1 MICIGGFCSSC
12 FGQFPIEPL
21 VEYQLNGSK
30 ASRHRF
36 ISERRSTWH
45 QNYHSRRILGQ
56 STRGSNRFVFVAF
69 CVPFSQYSWSLLTN
83 SNAYSL
89 PTLLITGL
97 TICGSDCLLSA
108 EWKSPNKIIARTG
121 LSKGKGDIIVT
132 TISGGVGSSTVQFRA
147 YNETIGPLKESAVWI
162 EEPTSL
168 AWGRRTLGP
177 TKYTQEDP
185 LGLSIEGNVNKL
197 TEDLRDIFP
206 DSSGDLSQENFSPG
220 WFLLE
225 HHNTT
230 SFDDLKAGLSYLRR
244 KVESQRDGQLSFLK
258 ANAGAVMDQLDTL
271 MILRDKF
278 EEDMLETTEPIDKL
292 EKSIKEAIIESNSLF
307 TDVLYRR
314 EKADT
319 MRAALFAL
327 SRHK

>member
-1 MICIGGFCSSC
+1 MYSPFRLG
-12 FGQFPIEPL
+12 
-21 VEYQLNGSK
+21 LN
-30 ASRHRF
+30 
-36 ISERRSTWH
+36 
-45 QNYHSRRILGQ
+45 
-56 STRGSNRFVFVAF
+56 
-69 CVPFSQYSWSLLTN
+69 
-83 SNAYSL
+83 
-89 PTLLITGL
+89 
-97 TICGSDCLLSA
+97 ICGSDCLLSA

-121 LSKGKGDIIVT
+121 PSKGKGDIIVT
-132 TISGGVGSSTVQFRA
+132 TQSGGIGYSTVQFRA
-147 YNETIGPLKESAVWI
+147 YHETIGPLKESAVWI
-162 EEPTSL
+162 EESPMQSL
-168 AWGRRTLGP
+168 AWGRRSLAP

-185 LGLSIEGNVNKL
+185 LGLSIEGNVKKL

-225 HHNTT
+225 NHNQT

-271 MILRDKF
+271 MVLQEKF
-278 EEDMLETTEPIDKL
+278 EGDMAVSAEPISKL
-292 EKSIKEAIIESNSLF
+292 EKAIQDAIIESNSLF

-327 SRHK
+327 SRHRLVNGTKTI

>member
-1 MICIGGFCSSC
+1 M
-12 FGQFPIEPL
+12 
-21 VEYQLNGSK
+21 
-30 ASRHRF
+30 
-36 ISERRSTWH
+36 
-45 QNYHSRRILGQ
+45 
-56 STRGSNRFVFVAF
+56 
-69 CVPFSQYSWSLLTN
+69 
-83 SNAYSL
+83 
-89 PTLLITGL
+89 
-97 TICGSDCLLSA
+97 TICDADCLLSA

-121 LSKGKGDIIVT
+121 PSKGKGDIIVT
-132 TISGGVGSSTVQFRA
+132 TKSGGIGSSTVQFRA
-147 YNETIGPLKESAVWI
+147 YHETIGPLKESAVWI
-162 EEPTSL
+162 EESPMQSL
-168 AWGRRTLGP
+168 AWGRRSLAP

-185 LGLSIEGNVNKL
+185 LGLSIEGNVKKL

-258 ANAGAVMDQLDTL
+258 ANAGSVMDQLDTL

-278 EEDMLETTEPIDKL
+278 EDDMAENAQPINKL

-327 SRHK
+327 SRHKLVISIIQFEKNYLI